1 MFKDVILRLPRD
13 NHAKQQMIE
22 FCQHYYSGNEKELKF
37 IHEFADDYKSN
48 MAIRWYTKDTF
59 LYKIV
64 NRALRTEDI
73 EQLHIFRFFIADLSF
88 SLAIEYEK
96 LQKTDE
102 KIIMLYR
109 GLKMEEEEL
118 KTLKQNEDRLI
129 STNGFLSTS
138 RSKNVA
144 LNDYAG
150 ELEVLFDLGSRFEL
164 VFVKE
169 DVELH
174 LWSIKLR
181 ASDNGSKFAKEYI
194 ELNRKGEE
202 EFSIELIFGKL
213 LIDMGQYDQSLKY
226 FQSLLLS
233 DHTAKND
240 IAKTNNLIGSTYYNK
255 GDFEKALEYYELV
268 YNLMMNNKPMR
279 IKDSAKPLTNIGIV
293 YHLQGQYDRALE
305 LYTKSIEI
313 FAKYYRKEHI
323 QATTTLMN
331 IGNIYT
337 ETGEYKHALQ
347 YYENVLKMQQ
357 HFLPSYHIDTAM
369 TLNNIA
375 AIYHELNDLD
385 RALKYYQQSLNMK
398 EKILPSDHKDITEFH
413 DHLASGHSSHKMS
426 HNILQRFLPQHAL
439 RVIENFKPSEVPKNP
454 IVRFDIVP
462 NVSIETA
469 VEPLVSLVPNIKEMI
484 SKAKQKC
491 DRPKDG
497 LTIDEST
504 SIMLYSLEW
513 EPRENSF
520 YIILNNTLRAED
532 EEKLKPWHLYLKLFV
547 TALEKLPSIS
557 KTIYRGVKM
566 NLSTQ
571 YPIGKTFVWW
581 GFSSCTSS
589 IEVLQSEQFLGKTG
603 SRTLFNIDCDSGK
616 DIQQHSFFPTE
627 DEILLVAA
635 RKFKVVSCLD
645 SGNDLH
651 IIQLKEIESDYPLLG
666 SSRKTHD
673 SNRSDNILSSSCRE
687 DSTTTSV
694 GSSASL
700 RPTPPIAPMPP
711 QFPAGPMFPK
721 PPNFPR

>member
-1 MFKDVILRLPRD
+1 
-13 NHAKQQMIE
+13 
-22 FCQHYYSGNEKELKF
+22 
-37 IHEFADDYKSN
+37 
-48 MAIRWYTKDTF
+48 
-59 LYKIV
+59 
-64 NRALRTEDI
+64 
-73 EQLHIFRFFIADLSF
+73 
-88 SLAIEYEK
+88 
-96 LQKTDE
+96 
-102 KIIMLYR
+102 
-109 GLKMEEEEL
+109 
-118 KTLKQNEDRLI
+118 
-129 STNGFLSTS
+129 
-138 RSKNVA
+138 
-144 LNDYAG
+144 
-150 ELEVLFDLGSRFEL
+150 
-164 VFVKE
+164 
-169 DVELH
+169 
-174 LWSIKLR
+174 
-181 ASDNGSKFAKEYI
+181 
-194 ELNRKGEE
+194 
-202 EFSIELIFGKL
+202 
-213 LIDMGQYDQSLKY
+213 
-226 FQSLLLS
+226 
-233 DHTAKND
+233 
-240 IAKTNNLIGSTYYNK
+240 
-255 GDFEKALEYYELV
+255 
-268 YNLMMNNKPMR
+268 
-279 IKDSAKPLTNIGIV
+279 
-293 YHLQGQYDRALE
+293 
-305 LYTKSIEI
+305 
-313 FAKYYRKEHI
+313 
-323 QATTTLMN
+323 
-331 IGNIYT
+331 
-337 ETGEYKHALQ
+337 
-347 YYENVLKMQQ
+347 
-357 HFLPSYHIDTAM
+357 
-369 TLNNIA
+369 
-375 AIYHELNDLD
+375 
-385 RALKYYQQSLNMK
+385 
-398 EKILPSDHKDITEFH
+398 
-413 DHLASGHSSHKMS
+413 MS

-469 VEPLVSLVPNIKEMI
+469 VEPLVSLVPNVKEMV

-700 RPTPPIAPMPP
+700 RPTPPIAPMSP